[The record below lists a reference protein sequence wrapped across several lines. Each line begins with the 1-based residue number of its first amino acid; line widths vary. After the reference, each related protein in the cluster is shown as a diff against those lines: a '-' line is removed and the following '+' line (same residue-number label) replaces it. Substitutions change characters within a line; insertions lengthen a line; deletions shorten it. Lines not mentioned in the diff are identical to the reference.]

1 MVYWSHDTSV
11 DSIQRSDITTTHVSE
26 LSRGFALAAGQART
40 ITSLGITITY
50 RIPNEATGGAGALLE
65 YSVPPHFAGP
75 SLHRH
80 AYTTELFYILEGTLA
95 LTLGE
100 ETITATPGA
109 SAYIAPGV
117 VHTFFNPT
125 AERVK
130 FLIWITP
137 GDFAEYFNE
146 LFALIQAEPSW
157 PPADPQKL
165 ATLIAKY
172 DLQAPPA
179 PGME

>member
-1 MVYWSHDTSV
+1 M
-11 DSIQRSDITTTHVSE
+11 TTHVSE
-26 LSRGFALAAGQART
+26 LPRGFALAANAARV
-40 ITSLGITITY
+40 ITGLGVTTTY
-50 RIPNEATGGAGALLE
+50 RVPNDATGGAGALLE
-65 YSVPPHFAGP
+65 YIAPPHFPGP
-75 SLHRH
+75 ALHWH
-80 AYTTELFYILEGTLA
+80 AHTTELFYILEGTLA

-109 SAYIAPGV
+109 STYIPPGV
-117 VHTFFNPT
+117 LHTFFNPT
-125 AERVK
+125 AEPVK

-137 GDFAEYFNE
+137 GDFAGYFDE
-146 LFALIQAEPSW
+146 LVALSHAEPSW

-165 ATLIAKY
+165 AVLIAKY

>member
-11 DSIQRSDITTTHVSE
+11 DIIQRSDIMTTHVSE
-26 LSRGFALAAGQART
+26 LPRGFALAVGAARA
-40 ITSLGITITY
+40 ITGLGITITY
-50 RIPNEATGGAGALLE
+50 RVPNEATGGAGALLE
-65 YSVPPHFAGP
+65 YIAPPHFAGP
-75 SLHRH
+75 ALHWH

-109 SAYIAPGV
+109 SAYIPPGV

-125 AERVK
+125 AEPVK

-137 GDFAEYFNE
+137 GDFAEYFND
-146 LFALIQAEPSW
+146 LVALIHAEPSW

-165 ATLIAKY
+165 AALIAKY

-179 PGME
+179 PGAE